1 MSSQPSARNPVRV
14 LIVEDS
20 PIMQQML
27 KALLETDADIEVVGT
42 APDPFEARERIKMLK
57 PDVLTLDVEMPRMD
71 GLTFLSNLMRLRPM
85 PVVMVSS
92 LTEAN
97 ADTTLKAL
105 ELGAVD
111 FATKPSGT
119 GNAALEEF
127 GDDLRDKVRNAAKAE
142 LKPVST
148 LRRSVPPD
156 IQFKPGSIIAIG
168 ASTGG
173 TEAIKEVLTR
183 LPANCPPIVMVQ
195 HMPEMFTRMFAKR
208 LNDDCPM
215 TVKEGEDGEYLQPGH
230 AYLAPGDWHM
240 RVTGPAG
247 KPKLRIEQTDPV
259 NRHRPSV
266 DVLFQSVAELKAAAV
281 AGVLLTGMGR
291 DGADGMGLMKAA
303 GAFTFAQSGES
314 CVVYGM
320 PRAAI
325 EAGFV
330 DCAAPVENLATN
342 IMDALKAR

>member
-1 MSSQPSARNPVRV
+1 MVATPSARNPIKV

-20 PIMQQML
+20 PIMQQLL
-27 KALLETDADIEVVGT
+27 KALLETDADIAVVGT
-42 APDPFEARERIKMLK
+42 APDPFEARERIKLLK

-119 GNAALEEF
+119 ANTDLEMF
-127 GDDLRDKVRNAAKAE
+127 GDDLREKIRSAAKAE
-142 LKPVST
+142 IKPTVAH
-148 LRRSVPPD
+148 RRAVPPD
-156 IQFKPGSIIAIG
+156 IVFRSNSLIAIG

-183 LPANCPPIVMVQ
+183 LPSNCPPIVMVQ

-215 TVKEGEDGEYLQPGH
+215 SVKEGVDGEYLQPGV

-240 RVTGPAG
+240 RVTGLPG
-247 KPKLRIEQTDPV
+247 KLKLRIDQSDPV

-266 DVLFQSVAELKAAAV
+266 DVLFHSVADSKAAYV

-291 DGADGMGLMKAA
+291 DGADGMGAMKAA
-303 GAFTFAQSGES
+303 GAHTFAQSGES

>member
-1 MSSQPSARNPVRV
+1 
-14 LIVEDS
+14 
-20 PIMQQML
+20 MQQML
-27 KALLETDADIEVVGT
+27 KALLVTDADIEVVGT
-42 APDPFEARERIKMLK
+42 APDPFEARELIKMLK

-119 GNAALEEF
+119 GNTALEVF
-127 GDDLRDKVRNAAKAE
+127 GDDLRDKVRSAAKAE
-142 LKPVST
+142 LKPIVSH
-148 LRRSVPPD
+148 RRSVPPD
-156 IQFKPGSIIAIG
+156 IQFKAGSIIAIG

-215 TVKEGEDGEYLQPGH
+215 AVKEGEDGEYLLPGH

-240 RVTGPAG
+240 RVVGPAG
-247 KPKLRIEQTDPV
+247 KPKLRIEQTEQV

-330 DCAAPVENLATN
+330 DCAAPVENLAIN

>member
-1 MSSQPSARNPVRV
+1 
-14 LIVEDS
+14 
-20 PIMQQML
+20 MQQML
-27 KALLETDADIEVVGT
+27 KALLETDADIEVVGI

-119 GNAALEEF
+119 ANNDLEGF
-127 GDDLRDKVRNAAKAE
+127 GDDLREKIRSAAKAE
-142 LKPVST
+142 LKPIVT
-148 LRRSVPPD
+148 NRRSVPPD
-156 IQFKPGSIIAIG
+156 IQFRPNSLIAIG

-173 TEAIKEVLTR
+173 TEAIREVLTR
-183 LPANCPPIVMVQ
+183 LPANCPPILMVQ

-215 TVKEGEDGEYLQPGH
+215 TVKEGEDGELLLPGH

-240 RVTGPAG
+240 RVTGVPG
-247 KPKLRIEQTDPV
+247 KLKLRIEQTDQV

-266 DVLFQSVAELKAAAV
+266 DVLFQSVAESKASAV

-291 DGADGMGLMKAA
+291 DGADGMGLMKSA

-314 CVVYGM
+314 CVVFGM

-330 DCAAPVENLATN
+330 DCAAPVENLSTN
-342 IMDALKAR
+342 IMDALRAR

>member
-1 MSSQPSARNPVRV
+1 MSSLPSARNPVRV

-27 KALLETDADIEVVGT
+27 KALLETEADIDVVGV

-119 GNAALEEF
+119 ANADLEYFGN
-127 GDDLRDKVRNAAKAE
+127 DLREKIRSAAKAE
-142 LKPVST
+142 LRPVVT
-148 LRRSVPPD
+148 MRRSVPPD
-156 IQFKPGSIIAIG
+156 VQFKQNAIIAIG

-173 TEAIKEVLTR
+173 TEAIREILTR
-183 LPANCPPIVMVQ
+183 LPANCPPVLMVQ

-215 TVKEGEDGEYLQPGH
+215 TVKEGEDGEFIQPGH

-240 RVTGPAG
+240 RVHGVAG
-247 KPKLRIEQTDPV
+247 KLKLRIEQTDPV

-266 DVLFQSVAELKAAAV
+266 DVLFQSVADCKAAAI

-291 DGADGMGLMKAA
+291 DGADGMGLLKAA
-303 GAFTFAQSGES
+303 GGFTFAQSGES
-314 CVVYGM
+314 CVVFGM

-325 EAGFV
+325 EAGYV
-330 DCAAPVENLATN
+330 DCAAPVENLSTN
-342 IMDALKAR
+342 LMDALRAR